1 MSLESNVNEGI
12 KVAMKAKQEAEL
24 RTLRAIKSA
33 ILLAKTAENF
43 SGDLSADDEIKLL
56 QKLVK
61 QRQDSLEIYQQ
72 QHRSDLATKEQ
83 EELNILKRFLPAQLS
98 QEELR
103 SELSGIIRELG
114 AQGPADMG
122 KVMGVASK
130 TLSGK
135 ADGKAIAAEV
145 KLLLQ
150 KG

>member
-1 MSLESNVNEGI
+1 MSLESQVNEGI

-43 SGDLSADDEIKLL
+43 SGDLSGDDEIKLI

-61 QRQDSLEIYQQ
+61 QRQDSLDIYQQ
-72 QHRSDLATKEQ
+72 QHRSDLAKKEQ
-83 EELNILKRFLPAQLS
+83 EELDILKRFLPAQLNS
-98 QEELR
+98 DELR
-103 SELSGIIRELG
+103 AELSIIIREVG
-114 AQGPADMG
+114 AHGPADMG

-130 TLSGK
+130 MLSGK

-150 KG
+150 QG

>member
-12 KVAMKAKQEAEL
+12 KRAMKAKQEAEL

-33 ILLAKTAENF
+33 ILLAKTAEN
-43 SGDLSADDEIKLL
+43 STGDLSEADEIKLI

-72 QHRSDLATKEQ
+72 QHRGDLAKKEQ
-83 EELNILKRFLPAQLS
+83 EELDILRGFLPAQLS
-98 QEELR
+98 QDELR
-103 SELSGIIRELG
+103 TELSGIIRKLG

-130 TLSGK
+130 MLSGK

-150 KG
+150 QG